1 MDRIAVTRPFIWFAV
16 VLAATVI
23 VWLPASTARACHVT
37 DPSCVT
43 GTAGSPEA
51 PANEA
56 KPDDVAGTVGGIVEQ
71 MDDAADPVEDV
82 VDSVEETARNAAD
95 DVPGDTLPDLLD
107 PDPNVE
113 PPPPDPDG
121 VGDRPSGDDTRGG
134 RNDRRDATG
143 RRVAAI
149 FRIPAGRDALAPGT
163 MDASFARTDERPTPS
178 AGIGRVIEQA
188 ARVAFPLLL
197 TLLLAVFVLAQH
209 RIDSRDPRL
218 ALSPMGPDDLGF
230 A

>member
-1 MDRIAVTRPFIWFAV
+1 MDRIAVRRPFIWFAV
-16 VLAATVI
+16 VFAATVI
-23 VWLPASTARACHVT
+23 VWLPASIARACQVT

-43 GTAGSPEA
+43 GTAGGAEA

-56 KPDDVAGTVGGIVEQ
+56 VPHDVAGTVGGIVEEV
-71 MDDAADPVEDV
+71 DDAADPVEEGG
-82 VDSVEETARNAAD
+82 DSVEETARNATD
-95 DVPGDTLPDLLD
+95 DVIGHTLSDLMD
-107 PDPNVE
+107 PDPNVD
-113 PPPPDPDG
+113 PPPDPDAET
-121 VGDRPSGDDTRGG
+121 DRPGGDDTRGE
-134 RNDRRDATG
+134 RNDRRDAAG

-149 FRIPAGRDALAPGT
+149 LRISAGRDALARGT
-163 MDASFARTDERPTPS
+163 IDASFARTEERPIPS